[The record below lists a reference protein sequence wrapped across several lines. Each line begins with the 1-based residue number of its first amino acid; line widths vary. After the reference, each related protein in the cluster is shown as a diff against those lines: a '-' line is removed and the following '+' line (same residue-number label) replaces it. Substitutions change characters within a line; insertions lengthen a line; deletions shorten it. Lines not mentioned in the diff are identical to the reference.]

1 LLFARDGVQSTDVR
15 MLDGKVQNRLGK
27 LDNAMNDFVGT
38 SPWRSIS
45 SDVAKKHREPIVA
58 AVSYVGS
65 NAKSVL
71 PLRSGDFLIC
81 DASERAIK
89 QGVTSAEALNRYKRN
104 GVRVFSVE
112 GLHSKVISS
121 KQFSWIGSANASSNS
136 RDKLIE
142 ASIRVEGP
150 ASRKAFNWALGL
162 ATDDAELTVNDIQEL
177 KRVPISW
184 EARGGFPSKRL
195 RVPTF
200 PKKLDSLHILEFTKE
215 AHQYVVKIAE
225 KEESEVKKTLKT
237 SGTTLEWFE
246 WELKVNKIKNVK
258 VGDWF
263 IDISHGRLG
272 KPCRVIRVNQN
283 PKFSLVWYERI
294 KTPERQS
301 VKELRECI
309 SGLEAGF
316 GSKRITNAKQL
327 DQIRKI
333 YGL

>member
-1 LLFARDGVQSTDVR
+1 
-15 MLDGKVQNRLGK
+15 
-27 LDNAMNDFVGT
+27 MNDFVGT
-38 SPWRSIS
+38 SPWRSITA
-45 SDVAKKHREPIVA
+45 DIARKNREPIVA

-136 RDKLIE
+136 RDRLVE

-150 ASRKAFNWALGL
+150 ASRKAFNWTLSL
-162 ATDDAELTVNDIQEL
+162 ATDDAELTVSDIQVL
-177 KRVPISW
+177 KRIPISW
-184 EARGGFPSKRL
+184 EARGGLPSKRL

-200 PKKLDSLHILEFTKE
+200 PKKLASIHILEFAKE
-215 AHQYVVKIAE
+215 AHQYVAKMAE

-246 WELKVNKIKNVK
+246 WEHKVRKIKNVK

-263 IDISHGRLG
+263 IDISFGRLG
-272 KPCRVIRVNQN
+272 KPCRVVKITKF
-283 PKFSLVWYERI
+283 PKYSLVWYERI
-294 KTPERQS
+294 KTPQRQNMRG
-301 VKELRECI
+301 LRDCI
-309 SGLEAGF
+309 FGVEPGF
-316 GSKRITNAKQL
+316 GSKRITDAKQL
-327 DQIRKI
+327 AKIRRI